1 MISGT
6 YNLRSTD
13 VSQNPIQELWLECDT
28 TLAPVTINLFE
39 IAELQRQWSIKIHI
53 SDASNNASANG
64 ITINASPLNFF
75 DNDSTSQISINANG
89 SSIILQVASETQWF
103 AIESVVAIETKLTLI
118 AGDNML
124 GGDPRVLS
132 DFQPTSGLVEVPPLP
147 TPLKAFEY
155 GAQVD
160 FDGSSNVY
168 AHYLGVVT
176 VDLGSIFGVGR
187 DVSSIICQDSGITG
201 RISSPLTNGGW
212 VTNSLTG
219 VAEPIANAFLN
230 YDNTIGNSNEYYL
243 FLLTGNPNPFA
254 CFVNLNFTIGT
265 NSSTVNFNRNV

>member
-6 YNLRSTD
+6 YNLLSTD

-53 SDASNNASANG
+53 SDASNNASANA

-75 DNDSTSQISINANG
+75 DNGSTSQISINGNG

-103 AIESVVAIETKLTLI
+103 AIESVTTLESKFTLI
-118 AGDNML
+118 AGDPL
-124 GGDPRVLS
+124 SGGDSRVFS
-132 DFQPTSGLVEVPPLP
+132 DFQPTSGLVEIPPLL

-155 GAQVD
+155 VARVD
-160 FDGSSNVY
+160 FDGSSNGY
-168 AHYLGVVT
+168 AQYLGVVT
-176 VDLGSIFGVGR
+176 VDLGSFFGIGG
-187 DVSSIICQDSGITG
+187 DVSTITCKDSAITG
-201 RISSPLTNGGW
+201 EITSPLTNGGW

-219 VAEPIANAFLN
+219 LIEPLTNALIN
-230 YDNTIGNSNEYYL
+230 YDNTIGNPNEYYF
-243 FLLTGNPNPFA
+243 FLLTGNLNPFE
-254 CFVNLNFTIGT
+254 CVVNLNFTTYT